1 MNEPLPRVFVVDDD
15 PSVRKSLA
23 RLLRSAGY
31 QAETFA
37 TAAEFLDSRRV
48 HDTPGCLVLDVQMPG
63 LNGLELQREL
73 LDSPDSIPIIFI
85 TGHGDIPMSVL
96 AMKAGAV
103 DFLSKPFREEDLL
116 EAVRQA
122 IASGGRKH
130 AEYAERDAIQE
141 LYDRLTARERE
152 VMALVVLGLPNKQIA
167 SKLGIGEKTIKV
179 HRGRVMSKMQVRSL
193 AELVRAALKIGTS
206 PESTANP
213 TRAG

>member
-1 MNEPLPRVFVVDDD
+1 MNEPLPMVFVVDDD

-103 DFLSKPFREEDLL
+103 DFLSKPFREKDLL

-122 IASGGRKH
+122 IASGGRTSNITT
-130 AEYAERDAIQE
+130 APSRMADAAIP
-141 LYDRLTARERE
+141 YSIPGRGTPMNPSIPPIAITRGN
-152 VMALVVLGLPNKQIA
+152 ATGNSQIA
-167 SKLGIGEKTIKV
+167 GGPNCAPHRPTATMASTWSRPEIG
-179 HRGRVMSKMQVRSL
+179 
-193 AELVRAALKIGTS
+193 
-206 PESTANP
+206 
-213 TRAG
+213 